1 VEYTV
6 RLWLRSFPYW
16 PSRARGAAAEPELYP
31 FLGAWPY
38 LWGAFPPHLPVHKGQ
53 QCGGVDVV
61 SGVSEIRPAGLGLT
75 YALAAGVGRDL
86 WSVAFGPWIYDN

>member
-1 VEYTV
+1 MGPAGLEA
-6 RLWLRSFPYW
+6 RQ
-16 PSRARGAAAEPELYP
+16 PSWSSTPS
-31 FLGAWPY
+31 LGAWPY
-38 LWGAFPPHLPVHKGQ
+38 LWGGVAPHLPVHKGQ

-86 WSVAFGPWIYDN
+86 WSVGFGPWIYDNDVFFLGPSIC